1 MSELPITSTPFALRQ
16 RSIEH
21 EVRPHL
27 AKVFEKRPEIQSVLV
42 CVGQYWA
49 DEADDAVHS
58 HLVFSSRPTPRW
70 PHECE
75 DTYLETAGD
84 GDLCSSCAWGSD
96 EELEFTWLSWDS
108 NGAAI
113 RAWQALCTEGASQE
127 ESPNDSYTP
136 VLLAR
141 RRSEGGFSLE
151 LIGPVMRPWLDLPQT
166 AYPSWFEQQGT
177 KPTEVHV
184 EPRDAAELPFREAIA
199 KAPFDDG
206 PRLVFADWLQ
216 QRQDPLGEFI
226 SLSLSTHPRPEE
238 VERRRQELLAKH
250 TEAWLG
256 PLQRVVAP
264 GSADFSRGLLTA
276 ASVHFDAS
284 TRELANHSLFCTVET
299 LRFGATSEVVFAPA
313 MSALKSVAGLQSFE
327 GLPASVE
334 DVACSVEAVRRGV
347 PARVRHL
354 TIVCGPDQ
362 DEGVAIEAARHV
374 QTVERL
380 SIARRSFETSAQ
392 VALREGMG
400 LDLGGWSAAQVP
412 TGWWLHVPRDGV
424 ATLENR
430 GLSTLSSASYRDHLL
445 DQVLKRGGV
454 SSLRLLPNELWRPT
468 RADVEGLEARTKLT
482 VELQA
487 AQPIDDAPP
496 LEPPKREAPVPMP
509 VRVDPITRSVHLEV
523 VDSAPITGASR
534 LPRFPLFVLI
544 VGVLGLIARACA
556 AGQ

>member
-1 MSELPITSTPFALRQ
+1 MSVPPITSTPFALRQ
-16 RSIEH
+16 WSLEH

-27 AKVFEKRPEIQSVLV
+27 AKVFEKRPDIQSVLV

-70 PHECE
+70 PHQCE

-84 GDLCSSCAWGSD
+84 GDLCSSCAWDSN
-96 EELEFTWLSWDS
+96 EELGFTWLSWDS

-113 RAWQALCTEGASQE
+113 RAWQALCVEGASQE

-141 RRSEGGFSLE
+141 RTEGGFSLE

-166 AYPSWFEQQGT
+166 AAPEWFERQGAT
-177 KPTEVHV
+177 PAELHV
-184 EPRDAAELPFREAIA
+184 APRDPAERPFREAIA
-199 KAPFDDG
+199 KAPFEDG

-226 SLSLSTHPRPEE
+226 SLSLSKQRTDE
-238 VERRRQELLAKH
+238 VERRRQELLAMH
-250 TEAWLG
+250 TEPWLG
-256 PLQRVVAP
+256 PLVRVVAA

-284 TRELANHSLFCTVET
+284 TRELANDPLFSTVET
-299 LRFGATSEVVFAPA
+299 LRFGATSEVVFSPA
-313 MSALKSVAGLQSFE
+313 MSALRSVTGLHSFE
-327 GLPASVE
+327 GLPPTVE
-334 DVACSVEAVRRGV
+334 AVACSLGAVQRGV
-347 PARVRHL
+347 PASVRHL
-354 TIVCGPDQ
+354 TLVCGPDE
-362 DEGVAIEAARHV
+362 DERAAIAAVRQV

-380 SIARRSFETSAQ
+380 SIARRAFDANGAFTLADE
-392 VALREGMG
+392 
-400 LDLGGWSAAQVP
+400 LGGWSAAQAP
-412 TGWWLHVPRDGV
+412 TGWWLHLSRQGE
-424 ATLENR
+424 ATLTLR
-430 GLSTLSSASYRDHLL
+430 GLSTLSSHDFREVVLGPLRAHGGSASLML
-445 DQVLKRGGV
+445 VP
-454 SSLRLLPNELWRPT
+454 SALWSPT
-468 RADVEGLEARTKLT
+468 RADVEGLAAQTKLN
-482 VELQA
+482 VEVEA
-487 AQPIDDAPP
+487 ATPLADTPP
-496 LEPPKREAPVPMP
+496 LEPPKREPPTPMP

-523 VDSAPITGASR
+523 VDSPRVTGASR

-556 AGQ
+556 AGS

>member
-1 MSELPITSTPFALRQ
+1 MSAPLITSTPFSLRQ
-16 RSIEH
+16 WSLEH

-27 AKVFEKRPEIQSVLV
+27 AKVFEKRPDIQSVLV

-75 DTYLETAGD
+75 DTLLKTAGD

-113 RAWQALCTEGASQE
+113 RAWQALCLEGASQE

-141 RRSEGGFSLE
+141 RRSEGGFSLD

-166 AYPSWFEQQGT
+166 AYPEWFERQGT
-177 KPTEVHV
+177 RPTEV
-184 EPRDAAELPFREAIA
+184 PLASRDPAELPFREAIS

-216 QRQDPLGEFI
+216 QRADPLGEFI
-226 SLSLSTHPRPEE
+226 SLSLSKQRTDE
-238 VERRRQELLAKH
+238 VERRRQELLALH

-256 PLQRVVAP
+256 PLVRVVAA

-284 TRELANHSLFCTVET
+284 TRELANDPHFSTVET
-299 LRFGATSEVVFAPA
+299 LRFGATSEVVFSRA
-313 MSALKSVAGLQSFE
+313 MTALKSVAGVASLES
-327 GLPASVE
+327 LPASVE
-334 DVACSVEAVRRGV
+334 AVACSVEAVRRGV
-347 PARVRHL
+347 PSRVRHL
-354 TIVCGPDQ
+354 TIVCGADQ
-362 DEGVAIEAARHV
+362 DETQAIDAARHAP
-374 QTVERL
+374 TVERL
-380 SIARRSFETSAQ
+380 SIVRTSFETNAR
-392 VALREGMG
+392 VELRDG
-400 LDLGGWSAAQVP
+400 LGLELGGWSAAQGP
-412 TGWWLHVPRDGV
+412 TGWWLQVPREGV
-424 ATLENR
+424 ATLEHR
-430 GLSTLSSASYRDHLL
+430 GLSTLSSTVYRDHLL
-445 DQVLKRGGV
+445 DQVRDRGGV
-454 SSLRLLPNELWRPT
+454 SSLRLLPNELWKPT
-468 RADVEGLEARTKLT
+468 RAEVEGLEARTKLA

-487 AQPIDDAPP
+487 EAPIADAPP

-509 VRVDPITRSVHLEV
+509 VRVDPITRAVHLEV
-523 VDSAPITGASR
+523 VDSPRVTGASR

-556 AGQ
+556 AGS

>member
-16 RSIEH
+16 WSIEH
-21 EVRPHL
+21 QVRPHL
-27 AKVFEKRPEIQSVLV
+27 AKVFEKRPELQSVLV

-75 DTYLETAGD
+75 DTYLPGD

-113 RAWQALCTEGASQE
+113 RAWQALCLEGASQE
-127 ESPNDSYTP
+127 ESPNDSFTP

-141 RRSEGGFSLE
+141 RRGDGSFSLD

-166 AYPSWFEQQGT
+166 AYPEWFERQGT
-177 KPTEVHV
+177 KPTELHV
-184 EPRDAAELPFREAIA
+184 EPRDPAELPFRQAIA
-199 KAPFDDG
+199 QAPFDDG

-226 SLSLSTHPRPEE
+226 SLSLSKQRTDEL
-238 VERRRQELLAKH
+238 ERRRQELLAKH

-256 PLQRVVAP
+256 PLVRVVAP

-276 ASVHFDAS
+276 ASVHFDAT
-284 TRELANHSLFCTVET
+284 TRELANHPLFCTVET
-299 LRFGATSEVVFAPA
+299 LRFGATSEVVFSST
-313 MSALKSVAGLQSFE
+313 MSALKSVAGVRSFDA
-327 GLPASVE
+327 LPRTVE
-334 DVACSVEAVRRGV
+334 QVACPVEAVQRGV
-347 PARVRHL
+347 PSSVRHL
-354 TIVCGPDQ
+354 TIVCGPGQ
-362 DEGVAIEAARHV
+362 DERVAIEAARHAP
-374 QTVERL
+374 TVERL
-380 SIARRSFETSAQ
+380 SIARTAFETNAQ

-400 LDLGGWSAAQVP
+400 LDLGGWSPAQVP
-412 TGWWLHVPRDGV
+412 TGWWLHVPREGV
-424 ATLENR
+424 VTLESR
-430 GLSTLSSASYRDHLL
+430 GLSTLSSTSYRDHLIA
-445 DQVLKRGGV
+445 QVLERGGV
-454 SSLRLLPNELWRPT
+454 SSLRLLPNELWKPT
-468 RADVEGLEARTKLT
+468 RADVEGLEARTKLP
-482 VELQA
+482 VEVQA
-487 AQPIDDAPP
+487 AQPLDDAPP
-496 LEPPKREAPVPMP
+496 LPPPKRDAPTPIP

-523 VDSAPITGASR
+523 VESAPITGASR
-534 LPRFPLFVLI
+534 LPRFPLFVLA

-556 AGQ
+556 IGQ